1 MMSSNT
7 LIRKDDVLLLLE
19 DMKSN
24 AQKANECGGCEAEL
38 LQKVIT
44 AISTI
49 PDAQPAKALHHDLA
63 VLLSA
68 YTGYL
73 LTRDFGDV
81 HAFIERTLDRPVF
94 SHEMA
99 DEKVL
104 EQIKAKL
111 LPEITR
117 LIEMEIRE

>member
-1 MMSSNT
+1 MSSNT
-7 LIRKDDVLLLLE
+7 LIRKDDVLLILK
-19 DMKSN
+19 DMKLN
-24 AQKANECGGCEAEL
+24 AKKANECGGCEAEL
-38 LQKVIT
+38 LQRVIT
-44 AISTI
+44 AVSSI
-49 PDAQPAKALHHDLA
+49 PDAPPAKALHHDLA

-81 HAFIERTLDRPVF
+81 HVFIEKTLNRPVF
-94 SHEMA
+94 DHELA